1 MGRTVKYS
9 VTRSEPWAKVA
20 PFFTSYPEAM
30 EQLLAA
36 VTERD
41 EAFAF
46 DLLTVRGMLEAVGG
60 AIPTEVKTQLDGMT
74 VGEAA
79 ARLNS
84 LRDGL
89 MAFAAFMEDTA
100 APETLRQKA
109 MRRGMKEG
117 NIEEAVMWT
126 LKECFTLHGFEDAQ
140 KLTVY
145 EYKTARK
152 NAYNEALAVYRQ
164 SVEME
169 TAMASRRR

>member
-1 MGRTVKYS
+1 MGRKVKYS
-9 VTRSEPWAKVA
+9 VKRSEPWADVA
-20 PFFTSYPEAM
+20 PFFTSYPSAM
-30 EQLLAA
+30 DQLLAA
-36 VTERD
+36 VPERD
-41 EAFAF
+41 DAFCF

-60 AIPTEVKTQLDGMT
+60 NIPSEVKTQLDGLT

-89 MAFAAFMEDTA
+89 MAFTAFMEDTNP
-100 APETLRQKA
+100 PETLRQKA
-109 MRRGMKEG
+109 MRRGMKDG

-126 LKECFTLHGFEDAQ
+126 LKECYTLHGFEDAQ

-152 NAYNEALAVYRQ
+152 NAYNEALSAYRQ

-169 TAMASRRR
+169 AAMARRR